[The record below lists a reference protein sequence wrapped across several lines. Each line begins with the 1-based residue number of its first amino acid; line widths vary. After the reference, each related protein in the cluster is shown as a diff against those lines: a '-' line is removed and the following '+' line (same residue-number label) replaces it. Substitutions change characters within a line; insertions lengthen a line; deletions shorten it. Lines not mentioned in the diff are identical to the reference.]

1 MNQVDIYIG
10 DYRLDLFQDE
20 DITINLNVQNIK
32 DLSKVFTDFT
42 QTFTIPASG
51 YNNEVLG
58 QYYRTDVESS
68 RITTSRTISGQTLF
82 NGYNARVLTAGGV
95 VEAGACCISALDAL
109 GGSYTSTSTAN
120 SFDFRLRPSARIEIN
135 SLPFR
140 TGVVQLESVQLK
152 GTEPYA
158 YSLSFYG
165 DLVNLTDLFGED
177 YLYDLDLS
185 AYDHTY
191 DGATIQSGFDQEALF
206 SGDVFYPLMSP
217 VRNWVY
223 NVSSSSD
230 PRHEDDIQY
239 VTGHTGHH
247 HGVKY
252 NEVKPAIKVVKLID
266 AIESK
271 YGITFGGS
279 FITSSPFDQLY
290 LWAHRFEG
298 YLYDSSTTI
307 DWQLINMNRN
317 TGSGSQFNLATD
329 TWTVET
335 TVEYQ
340 LRVQVLGASAN
351 YELGLFVNGELLGL
365 GREDANAGTNTTFF
379 DGYIFNDGDEV
390 QLKIRPQI
398 ATNMTYQVTDYTA
411 YDINPSTGLPV
422 TQQFEVDQTASATY
436 SFQLAMSPLMPEIKV
451 ADFLAGIIKMHNLV
465 ILPTSSTNF
474 NLYTLDEYYSSGT
487 ETDFQKYLDIDSME
501 VKRPPLYRRIAFDYQ
516 PTDQILGFE
525 YRNTNIVGYG
535 DLNQDFIFDGE
546 EYGVTLPF
554 ECPLFEL
561 LTDIDA
567 GTLSNILVYKSQT
580 RNPDTSAEN
589 RFQKYRGAPI
599 LFYGEFGLDI
609 SANPISFVDEADAET
624 QVNEVWYANTSSTF
638 AGTGDAKTLTFGSDI
653 DPYYLV
659 SIGASLYAEYY
670 EDYLTDLYNSKKRI
684 INVSAQLPLGA
695 MINLSLNDLLI
706 FNNVKYKIN
715 SATISLTSGKAQLEL
730 LNEV

>member
-20 DITINLNVQNIK
+20 EITINLNIQNVK

-109 GGSYTSTSTAN
+109 GGSYASTSTAN

-206 SGDVFYPLMSP
+206 SGDIFYPLMSP

-223 NVSSSSD
+223 NVSNSSD
-230 PRHEDDIQY
+230 PQHEDDIQY

-252 NEVKPAIKVVKLID
+252 NEVKPAIKVTKLLE
-266 AIESK
+266 AIQTK

-279 FITSSPFDQLY
+279 FISSSPFNKLY

-298 YLYDSSTTI
+298 YLYDSSTVI

-317 TGSGSQFNLATD
+317 TGSGSQFNLTTD

-335 TVEYQ
+335 TIEYQ
-340 LRVQVLGASAN
+340 LRVQVLNTSAN

-422 TQQFEVDQTASATY
+422 TQQFEVDQTLFATY
-436 SFQLAMSPLMPEIKV
+436 PFQLAMSPLMPEIKV

-474 NLYTLDEYYSSGT
+474 NLYTLEDYYSSGT
-487 ETDFQKYLDIDSME
+487 ETDFQKYLDIDSAE
-501 VKRPPLYRRIAFDYQ
+501 VKRPPLYRRIQFDYQ
-516 PTDQILGFE
+516 RTNQILGFE
-525 YRNTNIVGYG
+525 YRNTNTVGFG
-535 DLNQDFIFDGE
+535 DLNQDFVFDGE
-546 EYGVTLPF
+546 EYSVTLPF

-561 LTDIDA
+561 LTDVDA
-567 GTLSNILVYKSQT
+567 GTLTNILVYKSQT
-580 RNPDTSAEN
+580 RDPDTSADN
-589 RFQKYRGAPI
+589 RFQKYLGAPI
-599 LFYGEFGLDI
+599 LIYGEFGLDI

-638 AGTGDAKTLTFGSDI
+638 GGAGSAKTLTFGSDI

-659 SIGASLYAEYY
+659 SIGTSLYAEYY

-695 MINLSLNDLLI
+695 IIDLSLNDLLI

>member
-1 MNQVDIYIG
+1 MNQVDIYVG

-20 DITINLNVQNIK
+20 DITINLNIQNVQDI
-32 DLSKVFTDFT
+32 SKVFTDFT
-42 QTFTIPASG
+42 QSFTVPASG

-109 GGSYTSTSTAN
+109 GGSYASTSTAN

-158 YSLSFYG
+158 YTLSFYG

-191 DGATIQSGFDQEALF
+191 DGATIQSGFDQNALF

-223 NVSSSSD
+223 NVSNSSD
-230 PRHEDDIQY
+230 PRHEDDIQF
-239 VTGHTGHH
+239 VTGHAGHH
-247 HGVKY
+247 HGIKY
-252 NEVKPAIKVVKLID
+252 NEVKPAIKVTKLLE
-266 AIESK
+266 AIEAK
-271 YGITFGGS
+271 YGVTFGGT
-279 FITSSPFDQLY
+279 FISSSPFDQLY

-298 YLYDSSTTI
+298 YLYDASTAI
-307 DWQLINMNRN
+307 DWQLVNMNRN
-317 TGSGSQFNLATD
+317 TGSGSQFNLTTD

-340 LRVQVLGASAN
+340 LRVQVLNSSSN
-351 YELGLFVNGELLGL
+351 YELGLFQNGVLVGTA
-365 GREDANAGTNTTFF
+365 REDANAGTNTTFF
-379 DGYIFNDGDEV
+379 DGYIFNDGDEI

-436 SFQLAMSPLMPEIKV
+436 SFQLVMSTLMPEIKV
-451 ADFLAGIIKMHNLV
+451 ADFLAGIVKMHNLV

-474 NLYTLDEYYSSGT
+474 NLYTLEDYYASGT
-487 ETDFQKYLDIDSME
+487 ETDFQKYLNIEDME
-501 VKRPPLYRRIAFDYQ
+501 VKRPPLYRRIQFNYQ
-516 PTDQILGFE
+516 STKQILGFE
-525 YRNTNIVGYG
+525 YKNTNVVGYG
-535 DLNQDFIFDGE
+535 DLNQDFAFDGE
-546 EYGVTLPF
+546 EYSVELPF

-567 GTLSNILVYKSQT
+567 GTLTNILVYKSQT
-580 RNPDTSAEN
+580 REPDTSAEN
-589 RFQKYRGAPI
+589 RFQKYLGAPI
-599 LFYGEFGLDI
+599 LIYGEFGLDI
-609 SANPISFVDEADAET
+609 SANPISFVDETDTET

-638 AGTGDAKTLTFGSDI
+638 GGAGTAKTLTFGSDV
-653 DPYYLV
+653 DPYYLT
-659 SIGASLYAEYY
+659 SIGSSLYSEYY
-670 EDYLTDLYNSKKRI
+670 SDYLTDLYNSKKRI

-695 MINLSLNDLLI
+695 IINLSLNDLLI

-715 SATISLTSGKAQLEL
+715 SATISLASGKAQLEL